1 MNQTGPARPEIAVII
16 PCYRVTRHICQVLAR
31 IGPEVSGIYVVDDC
45 CPERTGDLVAAQVQ
59 DPRVHV
65 IRTPRNLGVGG
76 ATMLGYQAALAD
88 GRDILVKVDGDGQM
102 DPTLIPDLITPIREG
117 QADYVKGNRFFYPE
131 DLEQMPPVRLLG
143 NAALSFLNKLSSGY
157 WHLFDPTNGYTAL
170 AASVAARLP
179 FEKISQR
186 YFFESDLLFRLNL
199 LRAVV
204 QDFPMTARYA
214 DEESNLRIIPGFLA
228 GHLRN
233 LCKRIFYNYY
243 LRDWSP
249 ASIELPLGLLAL
261 LMGSGFGA
269 LAWRASIESGTPAT
283 AGTVMLSALPLI
295 LGVQLVL
302 AFLSFDIQS
311 VPRTSIQR
319 RAWEKAPLGTPTV
332 RKKEYETS

>member
-1 MNQTGPARPEIAVII
+1 MII
-16 PCYRVTRHICQVLAR
+16 PCYRVTRHICQVLAG
-31 IGPEVSGIYVVDDC
+31 IGPEVSGIYVVDDG
-45 CPERTGDLVAAQVQ
+45 CPEQTGDLVAAQVT
-59 DPRVHV
+59 DPRVKV
-65 IRTPRNLGVGG
+65 IHAPRNLGVGG

-88 GRDILVKVDGDGQM
+88 GRDILVKLDGDGQM
-102 DPTLIPDLITPIREG
+102 DPALIPGLTAPIREG

-179 FEKISQR
+179 FEKVSQR

-214 DEESNLRIIPGFLA
+214 DEESNLRILRIIPGFLA

-233 LCKRIFYNYY
+233 LSKRIFYNYY

-261 LMGSGFGA
+261 LMGGSFGA
-269 LAWRASIESGTPAT
+269 FAWRASIESGIPAT

-319 RAWEKAPLGTPTV
+319 RAWEKAPPGTQTV
-332 RKKEYETS
+332 RENDHETS